1 MEVKLAF
8 RKVDPIN
15 LRRSAAEVRYITN
28 FKALIKFMNESL
40 RLAKKAFTAA
50 TVVATVAWSMGVA
63 AFVAPLTAQAASLA
77 DGDLIRSDAK
87 GAFAVY
93 YYFNGKRYVFP
104 TQKTF
109 LSWYTSAQ
117 LKKTSE
123 GGLVKIIPA
132 ADMGQI
138 SMGGNVTYK
147 PGVRMVKVDSD
158 PKVYA
163 VAKNGTLRWVKTE
176 AAASGLFGANWNK
189 MIDDIPDGFFTNYT
203 LGADVASTSDFNA
216 EAEKAA
222 ATSIAAD
229 KNLGSS
235 TTVPPTTPSGVG
247 SLTVSLSPADLGVG
261 KTNPTVLTDSGN
273 NAGGQRANV
282 LTVRLSAGSSEI
294 RVDSLKLRRTGIQTD
309 SDLDAMYLFNGMTLL
324 GQSTSVSKGLATFTK
339 TGGLVTVPANG
350 YVDVSLFVDVNKST
364 STGTTVGWKLDSA
377 DVTSTAASVSG
388 MATGSNWSVVG
399 VSDLA
404 YLDLKNVAPLATT
417 TVDPQDG
424 YDVWKF
430 RLDANSQD
438 MLVTKLTITNVGSTN
453 DSDLQNFSLWYGSQ
467 NLGTATLTNKKLNFD
482 LSTLTDGGFKIIA
495 GNQRQLALRAD
506 IKGGTNR
513 TFKFGIQESNDVM
526 VKDLNYNVWTVPA
539 ADDNAAFAVTEAAAN
554 TTINTGTLTNTIAS
568 DSPVG
573 NVPASS
579 TNVLLAKWNMK
590 AAGEAVKVKTLVVT
604 CASGDGSTVI
614 KNIKLSV
621 DGSQVGSTATNL
633 TCGGG
638 DSETFTFG
646 NSFTVE
652 AGKTVPFTVNAD
664 LNDSTVTT
672 GDTVAISLSAGSS
685 NAQGIVSLTAI
696 STAATSGRTVT
707 VASGTLSVAKNSAL
721 GEYSSARPMGVLG
734 ATGVRVASFTILG
747 GAEPSEISS
756 IVVGDNTT
764 SDVLSSYFNNFR
776 VMRGTSQLGT
786 TVANPSA
793 TMTFNVSPALV
804 VGVGESIV
812 VDVYADL
819 LSSTSSSLSAING
832 TALVSVD
839 SVVATGKNTGATTT
853 VSPTTLGQ
861 AGYVATSGMLRV
873 TADANTPSDV
883 QMVLG
888 STDQTF
894 LKVLMAEESN
904 AEDILVKK
912 LYVLN
917 SITTNTSNPF
927 ASTGTLKNVKLYNGS
942 ALLGTVPSFGAGV
955 SVNTTTP
962 VAVFDLT
969 GLSTGGIVIPK
980 GQSVVLTAKAD
991 LTPWSEGGI
1000 SSSTHKFGLWS
1011 GDSDMT
1017 TNGIQNSI
1025 EAIGLGSGFSISTTN
1040 ASTTSGLV
1048 IGASSGA
1055 SSSPLLGNTMD
1066 AVRTKI
1072 SFAISDDAG
1081 LVAPSSASAGGT
1093 ATNVAIFK
1101 VSNTANVGNY
1111 KATLTGLNFNV
1122 SSSGVSL
1129 TSTAA
1134 LNVYKVESASSNKT
1148 DSTNLLATTTYQGN
1162 QNFVATQ
1169 IPAASFTD
1177 LEISAGGTWYLY
1189 VTLNTSDSSIG
1200 VNDSVTVGLST
1211 GANGGQNY
1219 ATWTDGVTTFTE
1231 VNGLPLE
1238 GRSVR
1243 F

>member
-15 LRRSAAEVRYITN
+15 LRKSAAEVRYITN

-40 RLAKKAFTAA
+40 RLAKKAFTVA

-87 GAFAVY
+87 GAYAVY
-93 YYFNGKRYVFP
+93 YYFGGKRYVFP

-109 LSWYTSAQ
+109 LSWYSSAQ

-163 VAKNGTLRWVKTE
+163 VAKNGTLRWVTTGDV
-176 AAASGLFGANWNK
+176 ASALYGANWNK

-203 LGADVASTSDFNA
+203 LGADIAAASSFNT

-222 ATSIAAD
+222 ATSIAVD

-235 TTVPPTTPSGVG
+235 TTVPPTTPTASG
-247 SLTVSLSPADLGVG
+247 SLTVSLSPADMGVG
-261 KTNPTVLTDSGN
+261 KSNPTVLTDSGN

-282 LTVRLSAGSSEI
+282 LTVRLSAGSSEV

-309 SDLDAMYLFNGMTLL
+309 SDLDAMYLYNGMSLIS
-324 GQSTSVSKGLATFTK
+324 QSTSVSKGLATFTK
-339 TGGLVTVPANG
+339 TGGLLTVPANG
-350 YVDVSLFVDVNKST
+350 YVDVSLYVDINKST
-364 STGTTVGWKLDSA
+364 STGTTVGWKLDGV

-399 VSDLA
+399 VSDLGFV
-404 YLDLKNVAPLATT
+404 DVKNVAPASAS

-467 NLGTATLTNKKLNFD
+467 NLGTSVMTNKKVTFD
-482 LSTLTDGGFKIIA
+482 LSNLPDGGFKIIA
-495 GNQRQLALRAD
+495 GNQRQMALRAD

-513 TFKFGIQESNDVM
+513 TFKFGFQETTDVV
-526 VKDLNYNVWTVPA
+526 VKDLNYGVWTVPA
-539 ADDNAAFAVTEAAAN
+539 ADDNAAFAVTEAST
-554 TTINTGTLTNTIAS
+554 TTINTGTLTNSIAS

-573 NVPASS
+573 NVPSGS

-590 AAGEAVKVKTLVVT
+590 AAGEAVKIKNLTTT
-604 CASGDGSTVI
+604 CSSSDSALI
-614 KNIKLSV
+614 LKNIKLSV
-621 DGSQVGSTATNL
+621 NGSQVGSTATNL
-633 TCGGG
+633 TCSGS
-638 DSETFTFG
+638 DTEAFTFG

-652 AGKTVPFTVNAD
+652 AGQTAVFTVHAD

-672 GDTVAISLSAGSS
+672 GDTVSIALSAGSS
-685 NAQGIVSLTAI
+685 NAQGISSLTAI
-696 STAATSGRTVT
+696 STAASSGRTVT

-721 GEYSSARPMGVLG
+721 GEYSASRPMGVTG

-756 IVVGDNTT
+756 IVVADDTT
-764 SDVLSSYFNNFR
+764 SSNLSSFFNNIR

-786 TVANPSA
+786 TTVTPSSS
-793 TMTFNVSPALV
+793 MTFNVSPALV
-804 VGVGESIV
+804 VGVGESV
-812 VDVYADL
+812 VIDVYGDV
-819 LSSTSSSLSAING
+819 LSSPSALSGING
-832 TALVSVD
+832 DEIVRID
-839 SVVATGKNTGATTT
+839 SVTATGKNTGATTS
-853 VSPTTLGQ
+853 VSPETKGQ
-861 AGYVATSGMLRV
+861 KAYVATNGMLRV
-873 TADANTPSDV
+873 TADANTPSDT
-883 QMVLG
+883 QLVLG

-894 LKVLMAEESN
+894 LKVLLAEESN

-912 LYVLN
+912 LYLSN
-917 SITTNTSNPF
+917 YILTNTTTPF
-927 ASTGTLKNVKLYNGS
+927 ASTGTVQNVKIYNGS

-962 VAVFDLT
+962 TAVFDLT
-969 GLSTGGIVIPK
+969 GLATGGLVIPK

-1000 SSSTHKFGLWS
+1000 ASSTHKFS
-1011 GDSDMT
+1011 IASNDADKV
-1017 TNGIQNSI
+1017 TNGTQNAVD
-1025 EAIGLGSGFSISTTN
+1025 AIGMGSGFSISTTN

-1048 IGASSGA
+1048 IGASTG
-1055 SSSPLLGNTMD
+1055 SSSSDLVGNVMD
-1066 AVRTKI
+1066 ALRTKI

-1111 KATLTGLNFNV
+1111 KATLSGLNFDV

-1129 TSTAA
+1129 TANAA
-1134 LNVYKVESASSNKT
+1134 LTVYKVANANDNKT
-1148 DSTNLLATTTYQGN
+1148 DSTNALATTTYAGN
-1162 QNFVATQ
+1162 QNFVSTQ
-1169 IPAASFTD
+1169 IPHASFTD
-1177 LEISAGGTWYLY
+1177 LEISAGSAWYLY

-1200 VNDSVTVGLST
+1200 VNDSVTVGLAT
-1211 GANGGQNY
+1211 GSNGGQPN
-1219 ATWTDGVTTFTE
+1219 ARWSDGVEVYTE
-1231 VNGLPLE
+1231 VNGLPLS
-1238 GRSVR
+1238 GRAVR

>member
-15 LRRSAAEVRYITN
+15 LRKSAAEVRYITN

-40 RLAKKAFTAA
+40 RLAKKAFTVA

-87 GAFAVY
+87 GAYAVY

-109 LSWYTSAQ
+109 LSWYSSAQ

-163 VAKNGTLRWVKTE
+163 VAKNGTLRWVSTAE
-176 AAASGLFGANWNK
+176 AASALYGANWNK

-203 LGADVASTSDFNA
+203 LGADIAAASSFNT

-222 ATSIAAD
+222 ATSIAVD

-235 TTVPPTTPSGVG
+235 TTVPPTTPTASG

-261 KTNPTVLTDSGN
+261 KSNPTVLTDSGN

-282 LTVRLSAGSSEI
+282 LTVRLSAGSSEV

-309 SDLDAMYLFNGMTLL
+309 SDLDAMYLYNGMSLI
-324 GQSTSVSKGLATFTK
+324 GQSTSVSKGVATFTK
-339 TGGLVTVPANG
+339 TGGLLTVPANG
-350 YVDVSLFVDVNKST
+350 YVDVSLYVDINKST
-364 STGTTVGWKLDSA
+364 ATGTTVGWKLDGV

-388 MATGSNWSVVG
+388 MANGSNWSVVG
-399 VSDLA
+399 VSDLGF
-404 YLDLKNVAPLATT
+404 LDVKNVAPAAAS

-453 DSDLQNFSLWYGSQ
+453 DSDIQNFSLWYGSQ
-467 NLGTATLTNKKLNFD
+467 NLGTSVMTNKKVTFD
-482 LSTLTDGGFKIIA
+482 LSNLPDGGFKIIS
-495 GNQRQLALRAD
+495 GNQRQMSLRAD

-513 TFKFGIQESNDVM
+513 TFKFGFQETTDVV

-539 ADDNAAFAVTEAAAN
+539 ADDNAAFAVTEAGGN
-554 TTINTGTLTNTIAS
+554 TTINTGTLTNSIAT

-573 NVPASS
+573 NVPSGS
-579 TNVLLAKWNMK
+579 TSVLLAKWNMK
-590 AAGEAVKVKTLVVT
+590 AAGEAVKVKNLTTTCSSSDSALVL
-604 CASGDGSTVI
+604 

-621 DGSQVGSTATNL
+621 NGSQVGSTATNL
-633 TCGGG
+633 TCSGS
-638 DSETFTFG
+638 DTEAFSFG

-652 AGKTVPFTVNAD
+652 AGQTAVFTVHAD
-664 LNDSTVTT
+664 LNDSSVTT
-672 GDTVAISLSAGSS
+672 GDTVSVSLSAGSS

-696 STAATSGRTVT
+696 STAASSGRTVT

-721 GEYSSARPMGVLG
+721 GEYSASRPMGVTG

-756 IVVGDNTT
+756 IVVGDDTT
-764 SDVLSSYFNNFR
+764 SSNLSSFFNNIR

-786 TVANPSA
+786 TTVTPSSA
-793 TMTFNVSPALV
+793 MTFNISPALV
-804 VGVGESIV
+804 VGVGESVV
-812 VDVYADL
+812 VDVYGDV
-819 LSSTSSSLSAING
+819 LSSPSALSGING
-832 TALVSVD
+832 DEIVRID
-839 SVVATGKNTGATTT
+839 SVTATGKNTGATTS
-853 VSPTTLGQ
+853 VSPETKGQ
-861 AGYVATSGMLRV
+861 KAYVATNGMLRV
-873 TADANTPSDV
+873 TADANTPSDT
-883 QMVLG
+883 QLVLG

-894 LKVLMAEESN
+894 LKVLLAEESN

-912 LYVLN
+912 LYLQN
-917 SITTNTSNPF
+917 TITTNTATPF
-927 ASTGTLKNVKLYNGS
+927 ASTGTVQNVKIYNGS

-969 GLSTGGIVIPK
+969 GLATGGLVVPK

-1000 SSSTHKFGLWS
+1000 ASSTHKFGLAAT
-1011 GDSDMT
+1011 DADLV
-1017 TNGIQNSI
+1017 TNGTQNSI
-1025 EAIGLGSGFSISTTN
+1025 EAIGMGSGFSISTTN

-1048 IGASSGA
+1048 IGASSG
-1055 SSSPLLGNTMD
+1055 SSSSALAGNVMD
-1066 AVRTKI
+1066 ALRTKI

-1081 LVAPSSASAGGT
+1081 LVSPSAASAGGT

-1111 KATLTGLNFNV
+1111 KATLSGLNFDV

-1129 TSTAA
+1129 TANAA
-1134 LNVYKVESASSNKT
+1134 LTVYKVANANDNKT
-1148 DSTNLLATTTYQGN
+1148 DSTNALGTTTYSGN
-1162 QNFVATQ
+1162 QNFVSTQ
-1169 IPAASFTD
+1169 IPHASFTD
-1177 LEISAGGTWYLY
+1177 LEISAGSAWYLY

-1200 VNDSVTVGLST
+1200 VNDSVTVGLNT
-1211 GANGGQNY
+1211 GSNGGQS
-1219 ATWTDGVTTFTE
+1219 AVRWTDGVEVYTE
-1231 VNGLPLE
+1231 VNGLPLS
-1238 GRSVR
+1238 GRAVR